1 MSTSVFPSL
10 PGMTFPIQRSP
21 VFDTRTQ
28 TAISGKETRI
38 ALQSYPRRKYE
49 IPFSVLRSSLSLA
62 EMQTLVGF
70 FNSLYG
76 GWDTFLYTDAD
87 DNSVTGQ
94 GLGTGDGSTT
104 AFQLIR
110 AFGGGGFSF
119 VEPVLAPNTVSAVY
133 LNGVS
138 IPAAGYS
145 AATNGALTQ
154 TSSGS
159 LGAATY
165 YVRSTWVTESG
176 ETATSV
182 ESSLAV
188 SANHVL
194 NVAAPSSAPAG
205 AIGWNAYV
213 GTSTAGETRQN
224 SSPIAL
230 GTPWV
235 EPNTGLTNTGAA
247 FPLTNTT
254 GWSLSTWGA
263 SSPGVVTFAG
273 APASGVAITAD
284 FTFYWP
290 CRMQNDSLDLSMFL
304 SGMYEAKKFSFITVK
319 N

>member
-1 MSTSVFPSL
+1 MSTAILPSL
-10 PGMTFPIQRSP
+10 AGLGFPVQRTP
-21 VFDTRTQ
+21 VWDTIIQ

-38 ALQSYPRRKYE
+38 AKQTYPRWKWELSYT
-49 IPFSVLRSSLSLA
+49 VLRSSAAFVELQELA
-62 EMQTLVGF
+62 GF
-70 FNSLYG
+70 FNARQGSF
-76 GWDTFLYTDAD
+76 DTFLYQDAD

-94 GLGTGDGSTT
+94 AIDNGDGMTT
-104 AFQLIR
+104 AFQLVR
-110 AFGGGGFSF
+110 AFGGFI
-119 VEPVLAPNTVSAVY
+119 EPVLAPNTVSAVY

-145 AATNGALTQ
+145 AATNGALSQ

-213 GTSTAGETRQN
+213 GTSSAGETRQN
-224 SSPIAL
+224 STPIAL
-230 GTPWV
+230 GTPWG
-235 EPNTGLTNTGAA
+235 EPNTGLINTGAA

-254 GWSLSTWGA
+254 GWSVSTWGA
-263 SSPGVVTFAG
+263 SSPGVLTFAG
-273 APASGVAITAD
+273 PPANSIPITAD
-284 FTFYWP
+284 FTYYFP
-290 CRMQNDSLDLSMFL
+290 CRMSDDSVSFSLFISQY
-304 SGMYEAKKFSFITVK
+304 YEAKKFAFMTVK